1 MIYTFEIPGT
11 LPTLNQYV
19 DMERTNR
26 FVAAKAKRATQDEI
40 LWSLMGHPE
49 FDGHVYIAFTWVRP
63 NMRNDKDN
71 VAFAKKFILDA
82 LQEAG
87 VIKNDSWRMCT
98 PFDLAFKLNK
108 DNPRTIVTI
117 ADTLEEIYGDTHA

>member
-1 MIYTFEIPGT
+1 MIYTLEIPGT
-11 LPTLNQYV
+11 LPTLNKYV
-19 DMERTNR
+19 EAERTNR
-26 FVAAKAKRATQDEI
+26 FMAAKLKRETQEQI
-40 LWSLMGHPE
+40 AWLTLGHPI
-49 FDGHVYIAFTWVRP
+49 FDGHVYIAFTWIRP
-63 NMRNDKDN
+63 DMRSDKDN

-98 PFDLAFKLNK
+98 PFDLGFKVNK
-108 DNPRTIVTI
+108 DNPRTIVRI

>member
-1 MIYTFEIPGT
+1 MIYTFEIPGI

-19 DMERTNR
+19 DVERTNR
-26 FVAAKAKRATQDEI
+26 FVAAKVKRETQDTI
-40 LWSLMGHPE
+40 LWSLMGHPS
-49 FDGHVYIAFTWVRP
+49 FDGHVYVAFTWVRP
-63 NMRNDKDN
+63 NAKCDKDN

-82 LQEAG
+82 LQEAH

-98 PFDLAFKLNK
+98 PFDLGYKVNK
-108 DNPRTIVTI
+108 QNPRTIVRI

>member
-1 MIYTFEIPGT
+1 MIYTFEIPGI

-19 DMERTNR
+19 DAERTNR
-26 FVAAKAKRATQDEI
+26 FMAAKLKRGTQEQI
-40 LWSLMGHPE
+40 EWLTLGHPI
-49 FDGHVYIAFTWVRP
+49 FDGHVYVAFTWIRP
-63 NMRNDKDN
+63 DMRSDKDN

-98 PFDLAFKLNK
+98 PFDLGYKVNK
-108 DNPRTIVTI
+108 QNPRTIVRI
-117 ADTLEEIYGDTHA
+117 ADTLEEIYGDAHA

>member
-1 MIYTFEIPGT
+1 MIYTLEIPGT

-19 DMERTNR
+19 NAERTNR
-26 FVAAKAKRATQDEI
+26 FAAAKIKRKTQETI
-40 LWSLMGHPE
+40 MWQMLGHPVFE
-49 FDGHVYIAFTWVRP
+49 GHVYVAFTWIRP
-63 NMRNDKDN
+63 DMKSDKDN

-98 PFDLAFKLNK
+98 PFDLGFKVNK
-108 DNPRTIVTI
+108 DNPRTIVRI